1 MPSRR
6 VIICAG
12 VVVVI
17 ILTVAVVV
25 GVLIWYYTSQGNTSG
40 TSDTSDTSD
49 TSGTAETYYNQT
61 VATDTPKCSKIGED
75 ILNKGGSAVDAA
87 IAAMFCL
94 GVINMHSSGVGGGG
108 VMLVYNRAAKEASV
122 IDFRETA
129 PFTVSNFTP
138 NATGVK
144 ESRFGGLA
152 IAVPGEVK
160 GMYQASQNYGRLP
173 WKELVKP
180 AIELARDGFEISAAV
195 AEALVI
201 TPEIKECIEK
211 DPGLRE
217 LLLDKNGKPYKK
229 GQRIT
234 NEKYAETLEMI
245 QKDPESFYNGSLARK
260 IARDMTKI
268 YSKVSRSDLK
278 KYNTEIR
285 KPLKGDLSNMTM
297 YLSPPP
303 SSGAVLA
310 LILNILKGY
319 EMTSADLGSD
329 DASVLTYHRI
339 IEAFKFAYAWRSRL
353 GDPAFNSEVQRFAKQ
368 MLDQKLGDQLRQ
380 KIQYNR
386 THHNVSY
393 YAKYFS
399 HADYGTTHISVLEKN
414 GDAVAV
420 TTSINFRFGCRYR
433 SMDTGIIY
441 NNDMADFDIPG
452 YEVVDNIHPSPFN
465 FPEPGKRPFSS
476 MTPTILTD
484 ENGDVQVAIGASGG
498 KRITTAVS
506 LVLMNK
512 LWFNMSL
519 SDAVDKPRLHN
530 HLVPDQSVTI
540 ERNEKYR
547 LKEEIVQGLRKIGH
561 WVQLAEAN
569 EFSVVQAV
577 YRNGTGLI
585 YAKSDPRKFGAPA
598 GQ

>member
-1 MPSRR
+1 MPSRW
-6 VIICAG
+6 VICAV

-17 ILTVAVVV
+17 ILIVAVLV
-25 GVLIWYYTSQGNTSG
+25 GVLIWYFTSQGNTS
-40 TSDTSDTSD
+40 DMSDTSD

-108 VMLVYNRAAKEASV
+108 VMLVYNRAAKNASF

-173 WKELVKP
+173 WRELVKP

-201 TPEIKECIEK
+201 TPEIKEHIEK

-217 LLLDKNGKPYKK
+217 LLLDKNGKPYTK

-234 NEKYAETLEMI
+234 NEKYAETLEII
-245 QKDPESFYNGSLARK
+245 QQDPESFYSGSLAK
-260 IARDMTKI
+260 NISRDMRNI
-268 YSKVSRSDLK
+268 NSKVSRRDLRNYRAVIREPK
-278 KYNTEIR
+278 KGN
-285 KPLKGDLSNMTM
+285 LSNMAM

-319 EMTSADLGSD
+319 EMTPADLGSD

-353 GDPAFNSEVQRFAKQ
+353 GDPAFNSKVQEFAKK
-368 MLDQKLGDQLRQ
+368 MLNQRLGELLRQ
-380 KIQYNR
+380 KIQDDR
-386 THHNVSY
+386 THYDVSY

-399 HADYGTTHISVLEKN
+399 HADYGTTHISVLAEN
-414 GDAVAV
+414 GNAVAV
-420 TTSINFRFGCRYR
+420 TSSINMRFGCGYR

-452 YEVVDNIHPSPFN
+452 YKVVDNIHPSPFN

-484 ENGDVQVAIGASGG
+484 HNGDVQVVIGASGG
-498 KRITTAVS
+498 KMITTAVS

-512 LWFNMSL
+512 LWFGMTL

-530 HLVPDQSVTI
+530 QLVPNQDVTI
-540 ERNEKYR
+540 ERKEDYR
-547 LKEEIVQGLRKIGH
+547 LKEEIVQGLEKIGH
-561 WVQLAEAN
+561 EVKDSTRFAA
-569 EFSVVQAV
+569 VQAA
-577 YRNGTGLI
+577 YRKGKGEI
-585 YAKSDPRKFGAPA
+585 EAKSDPRKFGAPA